1 MEKPNPVC
9 FRTGFGYIRDVE
21 GLRERKK
28 AQTRRRIEET
38 AIRLF
43 AERGYDAVTVNE
55 IAEAAGV
62 AKVTLFTYFPTK
74 ESLVLAPLET
84 DDPAGVVAARAPG
97 QTPIEALR
105 EHFRAFAAT
114 PLDLDLDELTTR
126 MRVIY
131 ETPALVAGASRIH
144 YVQRQALVHALDG
157 RGDPVAELMAAQL
170 AAVILTLQERFFER
184 MSTGMAGTLAGDVE
198 LAFDL
203 LEEGFGR
210 RYARQGHQL

>member
-1 MEKPNPVC
+1 M
-9 FRTGFGYIRDVE
+9 E

-28 AQTRRRIEET
+28 AQTRRRIEES

-74 ESLVLAPLET
+74 ESLVPSPLDS
-84 DDPAGVVAARAPG
+84 DDPAAVVAARAPD
-97 QTPIEALR
+97 QTPLRALR
-105 EHFRAFAAT
+105 EHFRVLAAT
-114 PLDLDLDELTTR
+114 PLDVDLGELTTR

-131 ETPALVAGASRIH
+131 DTPALVAGASRIH
-144 YVQRQALVHALDG
+144 YVQRQALVQALDG
-157 RGDPVAELMAAQL
+157 QGDLVAELMAAQI

-184 MSTGMAGTLAGDVE
+184 VSTGMALEEAGRKLAADAE
-198 LAFDL
+198 MAFDL
-203 LEEGFGR
+203 LEHGFGES
-210 RYARQGHQL
+210 